1 VRASL
6 AVVLYACGTG
16 SATGVSTTLAAVEV
30 IEEFDGDS
38 FLASVEGVE
47 EEVRLIGINAPE
59 RGECLADAARQ
70 ALVELAGDGVDLEA
84 DREDRDQYGR
94 LLRYAHSGDV
104 LVNAVLAGR
113 GLVLAGEFP
122 PNLAHQEAI
131 DAAAAE
137 ARSEQRGLWSERP
150 CGGEATGVVIDHV
163 IANPPGPD
171 EGQER
176 AVIANLGTEPVDIGG
191 WTLRDGSSAHRF
203 DFPEGTV
210 LPPGSNV
217 AVITGCD
224 RPVAGA
230 ICWDAG
236 SAVWDND
243 GDIALLLD
251 DEGRQVHTIDTEE

>member
-1 VRASL
+1 
-6 AVVLYACGTG
+6 VVD
-16 SATGVSTTLAAVEV
+16 V
-30 IEEFDGDS
+30 FDGDS
-38 FLASVEGVE
+38 FLAIVDGVE

-59 RGECLADAARQ
+59 RGECLADDARQ
-70 ALVELAGDGVDLEA
+70 ALIELTGEGIDLEA
-84 DREDRDQYGR
+84 DRQDRDQYGR
-94 LLRYAHSGDV
+94 LLRYAHIGDV
-104 LVNAVLAGR
+104 LVNAELAGR

-137 ARSEQRGLWSERP
+137 ARSERRGLWSERP

-176 AVIANLGTEPVDIGG
+176 AVIANRGTEPVDISG

-203 DFPEGTV
+203 DFPDGTV
-210 LPPGSNV
+210 ISSGSSV
-217 AVITGCD
+217 EVITGCD
-224 RPVAGA
+224 RPVAGV

>member
-1 VRASL
+1 MLTACGSTAGRSASL
-6 AVVLYACGTG
+6 SDPGTWAEVVD
-16 SATGVSTTLAAVEV
+16 V
-30 IEEFDGDS
+30 FDGDS
-38 FLASVEGVE
+38 FLAMVDGVE

-59 RGECLADAARQ
+59 RGECLADDARQ

-104 LVNAVLAGR
+104 LVNAELAAR

-122 PNLAHQEAI
+122 PNLTHQKAI

-137 ARSEQRGLWSERP
+137 ARSEQRGLWGERP
-150 CGGEATGVVIDHV
+150 CGGEATGVVIDRV

-176 AVIANLGTEPVDIGG
+176 AVIANRGTEPVDIGG

-210 LPPGSNV
+210 LPPGSSV

-230 ICWDAG
+230 ICWEAG
-236 SAVWDND
+236 SAVWDNE